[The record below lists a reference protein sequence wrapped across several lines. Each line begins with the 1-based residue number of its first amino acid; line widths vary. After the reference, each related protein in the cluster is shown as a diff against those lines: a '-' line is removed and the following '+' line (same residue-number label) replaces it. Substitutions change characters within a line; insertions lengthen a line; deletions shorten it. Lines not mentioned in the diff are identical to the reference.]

1 MISGWLLVVTVAAL
15 LGSALVAGA
24 LYAFSSFV
32 MRALARLPDPQ
43 GIAAMQSINLEAP
56 TFWFMLGFMGTAV
69 LCAVLLV
76 ASIVEWGEPYAGHL
90 LAGSLLY
97 LVGTIGLTG
106 GYHVPR
112 NNALATLDPDRAEAA
127 PAWRRYV
134 TQWTAMNH
142 VRVLAGLAAAAV
154 LALGLRA
161 GA

>member
-1 MISGWLLVVTVAAL
+1 VITGWLLVVTVAAL

-32 MRALARLPDPQ
+32 MRALGRLPVPQ

-56 TFWFMLGFMGTAV
+56 TFWFMLGFMGSAV

-76 ASIVEWGEPYAGHL
+76 ASIVEWGEPYSGYL
-90 LAGSLLY
+90 LGGSLLY
-97 LVGTIGLTG
+97 LVGTIGLTA

-112 NNALATLDPDRAEAA
+112 NNALASVDPEAA
-127 PAWRRYV
+127 ESAPVWRRYV
-134 TQWTAMNH
+134 SQWTAMNH
-142 VRVLAGLAAAAV
+142 VRVLAGLAAAGV
-154 LALGLRA
+154 LAFGLRA